1 MRTVS
6 SMYRHSSHSMTKEE
20 KKQLYSD
27 INLYYRERAEE
38 LGDLLLDSSLINGT
52 TSKKYTHKI
61 IKCGDYYQV
70 YYYHDLH
77 SKKDTSLEPLDQD
90 FIFKKENLYRQ
101 RDQQFIEYKNI
112 QRSKFQMQRLVKA
125 NENVFKTF
133 MTLTFAE
140 NITDLKKAHHDFLI
154 FRKQVKRAL
163 QKQKK
168 EFFYIAV
175 PEFQSRGAVHYH
187 ILSNI
192 DIKNSTIIIPQNNK
206 KNCYDVKYWNK
217 GFSSVFEVKD
227 INVVGYMT
235 KYMTKD
241 IDNRLFGHRRYYYSR
256 NLLQPDV
263 MYVDQDDIREN
274 SNILF
279 AELMCDLNYVHI
291 YFDKF
296 GNEIEYKEYKLRK

>member
-1 MRTVS
+1 
-6 SMYRHSSHSMTKEE
+6 MYRRSSHSITKEE

-38 LGDLLLDSSLINGT
+38 LGDLLLDNSLINGT
-52 TSKKYTHKI
+52 LSKKYTHKI

-70 YYYHDLH
+70 YYYDSPHV
-77 SKKDTSLEPLDQD
+77 KKDSSLEPFDRD
-90 FIFKKENLYRQ
+90 FLFKNVNLIRQ
-101 RDQQFIEYKNI
+101 HEEQFIEYKNI

-133 MTLTFAE
+133 ITLTFAE
-140 NITDLKKAHHDFLI
+140 NISDIEKAHHDFLI
-154 FRKQVKRAL
+154 WRKQVKRAL

-175 PEFQSRGAVHYH
+175 PEFQKRGAVHYH
-187 ILSNI
+187 ILSSLEL
-192 DIKNSTIIIPQNNK
+192 DDSTIITPQKNK
-206 KNCYDVKYWNK
+206 KNCYDVKYWKK
-217 GFSSVFEVKD
+217 GFSSVFEIKN

-241 IDNRLFGHRRYYYSR
+241 IDNRLFRHRRYYYSR
-256 NLLQPDV
+256 NLIQPDV
-263 MYVDQDDIREN
+263 MYVDSSNVSEY

-279 AELMCDLNYVHI
+279 ANLFCDLKYENTY
-291 YFDKF
+291 YDKF
-296 GNEIEYKEYKLRK
+296 ENKINYKEFKLRK